1 MMRRAILS
9 LPGRKVIRHWFTE
22 MLIGRWRP
30 SAFSESVFV
39 ISRGFDLET
48 TEIIVES
55 QATLTL
61 QLLSHPIFILISP
74 YERIF
79 EIRGG
84 I

>member
-39 ISRGFDLET
+39 ISQDS
-48 TEIIVES
+48 IS
-55 QATLTL
+55 KPSK
-61 QLLSHPIFILISP
+61 LSSNP
-74 YERIF
+74 R
-79 EIRGG
+79 R
-84 I
+84 

>member
-55 QATLTL
+55 QALRL

-74 YERIF
+74 YERIL

>member
-55 QATLTL
+55 QALTL
-61 QLLSHPIFILISP
+61 QLLSHPIFILISS
-74 YERIF
+74 YERIL